1 MIYILEYLGICLMLA
16 DTSVI
21 WVIYNKNG
29 FLETKEFGVDNIK
42 QKINYCYLIHETYE
56 NTKEL
61 NRDNILIKPV
71 SDALDQQNNI
81 ILHDYFFMSDNMEI
95 NHLKCTNVCQK
106 SDPNSNE
113 EFPEK
118 TEVNLLISG
127 DVTDWVNKHFK
138 DSDKI
143 LPIMLRNG
151 VEKETENGEY
161 ECEIL
166 SANYEET
173 DYFKV
178 TSINALPAPGI
189 GIANSDPDDQCSL
202 NLEDFMPQTDSGGT
216 GDGGNDPSGT
226 DSNGGNGGDGDST
239 NNGWNDPSGGSTGDW

>member
-1 MIYILEYLGICLMLA
+1 MLN
-16 DTSVI
+16 DTYKI
-21 WVIYNKNG
+21 RVIYNKNG
-29 FLETKEFGVDNIK
+29 FLENKEFLGSNIK

-81 ILHDYFFMSDNMEI
+81 ILHDYFSMSNNMEI

-106 SDPNSNE
+106 SDPISNE
-113 EFPEK
+113 GFPEK

-127 DVTDWVNKHFK
+127 DVTDWVNKYFK

-161 ECEIL
+161 VYECEIL
-166 SANYEET
+166 SSNYEET

-189 GIANSDPDDQCSL
+189 GIANSDPEDQCSL
-202 NLEDFMPQTDSGGT
+202 NLEDFINP
-216 GDGGNDPSGT
+216 PE
-226 DSNGGNGGDGDST
+226 
-239 NNGWNDPSGGSTGDW
+239 P